1 MPCHFY
7 LLQLG
12 LLAVDAVFDTHGI
25 DGEVTARYGCIGVIR
40 MLCQASNQSSNILT
54 WAGRPQ
60 VTAAGYSYYC
70 TLLPSLW
77 RWPQLLRVALA
88 FVVTVRFLRARRR
101 PPGELSACNAPELPR
116 VPSCPQGPTLLI
128 SAWLSV
134 TEDVLQQRR
143 CHIATILLLGAIIA
157 S

>member
-1 MPCHFY
+1 M
-7 LLQLG
+7 
-12 LLAVDAVFDTHGI
+12 
-25 DGEVTARYGCIGVIR
+25 
-40 MLCQASNQSSNILT
+40 
-54 WAGRPQ
+54 
-60 VTAAGYSYYC
+60 TAAGYSYYC
-70 TLLPSLW
+70 TLLPSLR

-101 PPGELSACNAPELPR
+101 PLELPACNAPELPR

-134 TEDVLQQRR
+134 TEGLLQQCR
-143 CHIATILLLGAIIA
+143 CHIATILLLGALIIA